1 MFLNRQYIP
10 AVPIQEEQRLSE
22 EEELAR
28 QLKREASIF
37 FPDSKLPD
45 FSTRD
50 LPSLPEE
57 EEQEGGQPSGDYGK
71 TDRIRKPSAKSPDN
85 GEKEGQEA
93 RPADVI
99 RNRKPD
105 SVIIADHDAVCRE
118 EDSIR
123 MYEDGR
129 FSPHEL
135 QNARQ
140 EAEQIAK
147 NRKER
152 QAALQSEEPSL
163 QIEGNGR
170 PVPPRLNKQ
179 EIKRGIRLSVIL
191 DRPRGMKPWKEDIF

>member
-1 MFLNRQYIP
+1 MFFNRQYIP
-10 AVPIQEEQRLSE
+10 AVPIHEEQRLSE

-57 EEQEGGQPSGDYGK
+57 GKQEGGQPSGDSGK
-71 TDRIRKPSAKSPDN
+71 TDRVGKPETPTSDAGRDR
-85 GEKEGQEA
+85 QTD
-93 RPADVI
+93 R
-99 RNRKPD
+99 
-105 SVIIADHDAVCRE
+105 VIIEDHDKRCRE
-118 EDSIR
+118 EDSTR
-123 MYEDGR
+123 RHEDGS

-135 QNARQ
+135 REVRQ

>member
-1 MFLNRQYIP
+1 MFFNRQYIP

-57 EEQEGGQPSGDYGK
+57 EEQEGGQPSGDSGK
-71 TDRIRKPSAKSPDN
+71 TDRVGKPETPTSDAGRDR
-85 GEKEGQEA
+85 Q
-93 RPADVI
+93 ADH
-99 RNRKPD
+99 
-105 SVIIADHDAVCRE
+105 VIIEDHDKRCRE
-118 EDSIR
+118 EDSTR
-123 MYEDGR
+123 RQEDGS

-135 QNARQ
+135 REVRQ

>member
-1 MFLNRQYIP
+1 MFFNRQYIP
-10 AVPIQEEQRLSE
+10 AVPIREEQRLSE

-57 EEQEGGQPSGDYGK
+57 EEQEGGQPSGDSGK
-71 TDRIRKPSAKSPDN
+71 TDRVGKPETPTSDAGRDR
-85 GEKEGQEA
+85 QTD
-93 RPADVI
+93 R
-99 RNRKPD
+99 
-105 SVIIADHDAVCRE
+105 VIIEDHDTLCRE
-118 EDSIR
+118 EDSTR
-123 MYEDGR
+123 RHEDGS

-135 QNARQ
+135 RDVRQ
-140 EAEQIAK
+140 EAERIAK

>member
-1 MFLNRQYIP
+1 MFFNRQYIP

-57 EEQEGGQPSGDYGK
+57 EEQEGGQPSGDSGK
-71 TDRIRKPSAKSPDN
+71 TDRVGKPETPTSDAGRDR
-85 GEKEGQEA
+85 QTD
-93 RPADVI
+93 R
-99 RNRKPD
+99 
-105 SVIIADHDAVCRE
+105 VIIEDHDKRCRE
-118 EDSIR
+118 EDSTR
-123 MYEDGR
+123 RHEDGS

-135 QNARQ
+135 REVRQ
-140 EAEQIAK
+140 EAERIAK

>member
-37 FPDSKLPD
+37 LPDSKLPD

-57 EEQEGGQPSGDYGK
+57 EEQEGGQPSGDSGK
-71 TDRIRKPSAKSPDN
+71 TDRIRKPETPTPDDVWDR
-85 GEKEGQEA
+85 Q
-93 RPADVI
+93 AD
-99 RNRKPD
+99 R
-105 SVIIADHDAVCRE
+105 VIIEDYDTLCRE
-118 EDSIR
+118 EDSTR
-123 MYEDGR
+123 RHEDGS

-135 QNARQ
+135 REVRQ

>member
-1 MFLNRQYIP
+1 MFFNRQYIP

-57 EEQEGGQPSGDYGK
+57 GKQEGGQPSGDSGK
-71 TDRIRKPSAKSPDN
+71 TDRVGKPETPTSDAGRDKQTD
-85 GEKEGQEA
+85 
-93 RPADVI
+93 R
-99 RNRKPD
+99 
-105 SVIIADHDAVCRE
+105 VIIEDHDKRCRE
-118 EDSIR
+118 EDSTR
-123 MYEDGR
+123 RHEDGS

-135 QNARQ
+135 RDALQ

-147 NRKER
+147 RKKER

-191 DRPRGMKPWKEDIF
+191 DRPRGLKPWKEDIF

>member
-1 MFLNRQYIP
+1 M
-10 AVPIQEEQRLSE
+10 E

-57 EEQEGGQPSGDYGK
+57 EEQEGGQPSGDSGK
-71 TDRIRKPSAKSPDN
+71 TDRVGKPETPTSDAGRDR
-85 GEKEGQEA
+85 QTD
-93 RPADVI
+93 R
-99 RNRKPD
+99 
-105 SVIIADHDAVCRE
+105 VIIEDHDKRCRE
-118 EDSIR
+118 EDSTR
-123 MYEDGR
+123 RHEDGS

-135 QNARQ
+135 RDALQ

-147 NRKER
+147 RKKER
-152 QAALQSEEPSL
+152 QAALQSEESSL

-191 DRPRGMKPWKEDIF
+191 DRPRGLKPWKEDIF

>member
-1 MFLNRQYIP
+1 MFFNRQYIP

-37 FPDSKLPD
+37 FFFFFLPD

-57 EEQEGGQPSGDYGK
+57 EEQEGGQPSRDYGK
-71 TDRIRKPSAKSPDN
+71 TDRIRKPETPTPDDVRDR
-85 GEKEGQEA
+85 Q
-93 RPADVI
+93 AD
-99 RNRKPD
+99 R
-105 SVIIADHDAVCRE
+105 VIIEDHDTLCRE
-118 EDSIR
+118 EDSTR
-123 MYEDGR
+123 RHEDGS

-135 QNARQ
+135 RDVRQ
-140 EAEQIAK
+140 EAERIAK

>member
-1 MFLNRQYIP
+1 MFFNRQYIP
-10 AVPIQEEQRLSE
+10 AVPIQEEQRLLE

-57 EEQEGGQPSGDYGK
+57 EEQEGGQPSGDSGK
-71 TDRIRKPSAKSPDN
+71 TDRVGKPETPTSDAGRDR
-85 GEKEGQEA
+85 QTD
-93 RPADVI
+93 R
-99 RNRKPD
+99 
-105 SVIIADHDAVCRE
+105 VIIEDHDKRCRE
-118 EDSIR
+118 EDSTR
-123 MYEDGR
+123 RHEDGS

-135 QNARQ
+135 RDALQ

-147 NRKER
+147 RKKER
-152 QAALQSEEPSL
+152 QAALQSEESSL

-191 DRPRGMKPWKEDIF
+191 DRPRGLKPWKEDIF

>member
-1 MFLNRQYIP
+1 MFFNRQYIP

-57 EEQEGGQPSGDYGK
+57 EEQEGGQPSGDDGK
-71 TDRIRKPSAKSPDN
+71 TDRIRKPETPTPDDVRDR
-85 GEKEGQEA
+85 Q
-93 RPADVI
+93 AD
-99 RNRKPD
+99 R
-105 SVIIADHDAVCRE
+105 VIIEDHDTRCRE
-118 EDSIR
+118 EDSTR
-123 MYEDGR
+123 RHEDGS

-135 QNARQ
+135 REVRQ

-191 DRPRGMKPWKEDIF
+191 DRPRGLKPWKEDIF

>member
-1 MFLNRQYIP
+1 MFFNRQYIP

-57 EEQEGGQPSGDYGK
+57 EEQEGGQPSRYYGK
-71 TDRIRKPSAKSPDN
+71 TDRIRKPETPTPDA
-85 GEKEGQEA
+85 GRDRQTD
-93 RPADVI
+93 R
-99 RNRKPD
+99 
-105 SVIIADHDAVCRE
+105 VIIENHDKRCRE
-118 EDSIR
+118 EDSTR
-123 MYEDGR
+123 RHEDGS

-135 QNARQ
+135 RDALQ

-147 NRKER
+147 RKKER

>member
-1 MFLNRQYIP
+1 MFFNRQYIP

-45 FSTRD
+45 CSARD

-57 EEQEGGQPSGDYGK
+57 EEQEGGQPSGDSGK
-71 TDRIRKPSAKSPDN
+71 TDRIRKPETPTPDDVRDR
-85 GEKEGQEA
+85 Q
-93 RPADVI
+93 AD
-99 RNRKPD
+99 R
-105 SVIIADHDAVCRE
+105 VIIEDHDTLCRE
-118 EDSIR
+118 EDSTR
-123 MYEDGR
+123 RHEDGS

-135 QNARQ
+135 RDVRQ
-140 EAEQIAK
+140 EAERIAK

>member
-1 MFLNRQYIP
+1 MFFNRQYIP

-71 TDRIRKPSAKSPDN
+71 TDRIRKPETPTPDDVRDR
-85 GEKEGQEA
+85 Q
-93 RPADVI
+93 AD
-99 RNRKPD
+99 R
-105 SVIIADHDAVCRE
+105 VIIEDHDTRCRE
-118 EDSIR
+118 EDSTR
-123 MYEDGR
+123 RHEDGS

-135 QNARQ
+135 RDVRQ
-140 EAEQIAK
+140 EAERIAK

>member
-1 MFLNRQYIP
+1 MFFNRQYIP

-71 TDRIRKPSAKSPDN
+71 IDRIRKPETPTPDAVRDR
-85 GEKEGQEA
+85 QVD
-93 RPADVI
+93 R
-99 RNRKPD
+99 
-105 SVIIADHDAVCRE
+105 VIIEDHDTRCRE
-118 EDSIR
+118 EDSTR
-123 MYEDGR
+123 RQEDGS

-135 QNARQ
+135 REVRQ
-140 EAEQIAK
+140 EAERIAK

-152 QAALQSEEPSL
+152 QAALQSEESSL

-170 PVPPRLNKQ
+170 QVPPRLNKQ

-191 DRPRGMKPWKEDIF
+191 DRPRGLKPWKEDIF

>member
-1 MFLNRQYIP
+1 MFFNRQYIP

-50 LPSLPEE
+50 MPSFPEE
-57 EEQEGGQPSGDYGK
+57 KEREDGQPLRDYGK
-71 TDRIRKPSAKSPDN
+71 TDRIRKPETPTPDA
-85 GEKEGQEA
+85 GRDRQ
-93 RPADVI
+93 ADH
-99 RNRKPD
+99 
-105 SVIIADHDAVCRE
+105 VIIENHDTRCRE
-118 EDSIR
+118 EDSTR
-123 MYEDGR
+123 RHEDGS

-135 QNARQ
+135 RDVRQ
-140 EAEQIAK
+140 EAERIAK

-163 QIEGNGR
+163 QIEGNGKS
-170 PVPPRLNKQ
+170 VPPRLNKQ

>member
-1 MFLNRQYIP
+1 MFFNRQYIP

-57 EEQEGGQPSGDYGK
+57 EEQEGGQPSGDSGK
-71 TDRIRKPSAKSPDN
+71 TDRIRKPETPTPDDVRDR
-85 GEKEGQEA
+85 Q
-93 RPADVI
+93 AD
-99 RNRKPD
+99 R
-105 SVIIADHDAVCRE
+105 VIIEDHDTLCRE
-118 EDSIR
+118 EDSTR
-123 MYEDGR
+123 RHEDGS

-135 QNARQ
+135 REVRQ

>member
-1 MFLNRQYIP
+1 MFFNRQYIP

-57 EEQEGGQPSGDYGK
+57 EEQEGGQPSGDSGK
-71 TDRIRKPSAKSPDN
+71 TDRVGKPETPTSDAGRDR
-85 GEKEGQEA
+85 QTD
-93 RPADVI
+93 R
-99 RNRKPD
+99 
-105 SVIIADHDAVCRE
+105 VIIENHDKRCRE
-118 EDSIR
+118 EDSTR
-123 MYEDGR
+123 RHEDGS

-135 QNARQ
+135 RDALQ

-147 NRKER
+147 RKKER
-152 QAALQSEEPSL
+152 QAALQSEESSL

>member
-1 MFLNRQYIP
+1 MFFNRQYIP

-57 EEQEGGQPSGDYGK
+57 EEQEGGQPSGDSGK
-71 TDRIRKPSAKSPDN
+71 TDRVGKPETPTSDAGRDR
-85 GEKEGQEA
+85 QTD
-93 RPADVI
+93 R
-99 RNRKPD
+99 
-105 SVIIADHDAVCRE
+105 VIIEDHDKRCRE
-118 EDSIR
+118 EDSTR
-123 MYEDGR
+123 RYEDGS

-135 QNARQ
+135 REVRQ
-140 EAEQIAK
+140 EAERIAK